1 VNNKQVGVLAIL
13 LASTMWAIEPTLAKL
28 SYQNSDFLQTS
39 AIRSIFAAMTALIY
53 IMATKRTG
61 LRINKQQLPSLV
73 YIAVVG
79 ARFADVRYYLAMS
92 QIPVVNAVVLAHM
105 QPIFIV
111 VIAFFVLKSDKLTK
125 FDFLGISVM
134 IISGLLVTTKTVEN
148 LINLQF
154 GTVGDLIVLSATFTW
169 ATAAIVVRKYIKDTN
184 AGVIAFY
191 RFFFAS
197 VVFIIYLAL
206 ISSINIDNI
215 YQIFIGIIIG
225 IGTILYYEGLKRIK
239 AAQVSALELSTPF
252 FAAILGFIVIGE
264 IITIMQIVGILL
276 LLVGIYCLSKKE
288 E

>member
-1 VNNKQVGVLAIL
+1 MNNKQVGVLAIL

-79 ARFADVRYYLAMS
+79 ALFADLMYYFAMS

>member
-1 VNNKQVGVLAIL
+1 
-13 LASTMWAIEPTLAKL
+13 MWAIEPTLAKL

-79 ARFADVRYYLAMS
+79 ALFADLMYYFAMS